1 MKVGFIGLGQMGRP
15 MAANLKKAGHELIA
29 YNRTRAKAEQLGA
42 RVANTPA
49 DAARDAEVV
58 VTMLA
63 DDEAVKEVVFGAD
76 GLASTLRPGAIHVS
90 MSTISVA
97 LSQELAEEHREH
109 KQEYVAA
116 PVFGRPQAAE
126 AAKLF
131 VVVAGEP
138 GAVKKCEP
146 LFEAMGQRT
155 FPMGD
160 EAPKANVVKLS
171 GNFLIASV
179 IETLG
184 EALSLVRKYDIDPEK
199 YVEMLTSTLF
209 VAPVYKTY
217 ADLIVKEQFEP
228 AGFRLKLGLKDVRL
242 ALAAA
247 EAQSVPMPVASVI
260 RDHALEGVANG
271 MGDKDWSSLA
281 QVVSNNA
288 GLNGRS

>member
-1 MKVGFIGLGQMGRP
+1 MKVGFIGLGNMGGA
-15 MAANLKKAGHELIA
+15 MAANLKKAGHEVIA

-58 VTMLA
+58 ITMLP
-63 DDEAVKEVVFGAD
+63 DDDAVKEVVFGAN
-76 GLASTLRPGAIHVS
+76 GLGSALRPGAIHVS

-109 KQEYVAA
+109 KQGYVAA

-131 VVVAGEP
+131 VVAAGDP
-138 GAVKKCEP
+138 AAVKKCEP
-146 LFEAMGQRT
+146 LFVAMGQRT

-179 IETLG
+179 IESLG

-209 VAPVYKTY
+209 AAPVYKTY

-228 AGFRLKLGLKDVRL
+228 AGFRLKLGFKDVRL

-247 EAQSVPMPVASVI
+247 EAQAVPMPVASVI
-260 RDHALEGVANG
+260 RDHALEGIANG

-281 QVVSNNA
+281 KVVSKNA
-288 GLNGRS
+288 GL